1 MMEEIRKLLQGSG
14 EETDAA
20 TPSQLECQ
28 VTQEDDRVRL
38 EMVLGLL

>member
-20 TPSQLECQ
+20 PPQPECQ